1 MGLGLTFGVDGEK
14 RFRQS
19 ENHSEAVFISIAGE
33 QHSFIN
39 SEILPKKLKH
49 YLRLDGL
56 GIRANFAISKLLTL
70 DESPSLPKPQ
80 FPPLQNKALINDS
93 KGSL

>member
-1 MGLGLTFGVDGEK
+1 MGKKDLDNQK
-14 RFRQS
+14 
-19 ENHSEAVFISIAGE
+19 NHSEAVFISIAE

>member
-19 ENHSEAVFISIAGE
+19 ENHSEAVFISIAEE

-56 GIRANFAISKLLTL
+56 GSCFIKCSMQFVKIRWK
-70 DESPSLPKPQ
+70 
-80 FPPLQNKALINDS
+80 NKGG
-93 KGSL
+93 K